1 MKLKYYIR
9 GAGVGILVTV
19 IIMSIAFSGLE
30 KKNKTEAASGTEQT
44 ESHGETVKSAAES
57 EALKE
62 TEVVDRAEIATE
74 SVTETETESPAL
86 TDTEI
91 ETEKTTEGVTEN
103 DTESQDLDDAEVA
116 SDSDMNTDTD
126 STDSATHSIT
136 KIHTV
141 SIIAG
146 EDSYTI
152 AKRLKELGIID
163 DAEAFNEYLEDEN
176 YDNVLRPGTYDIEE
190 GLSYGDLAGIIMKR

>member
-9 GAGVGILVTV
+9 GAGMGILVTV

-30 KKNKTEAASGTEQT
+30 KKNQTEAASGTEQT

-57 EALKE
+57 EVLKE
-62 TEVVDRAEIATE
+62 TEAVDSTEIATE
-74 SVTETETESPAL
+74 SVAETDTEPLTETDTEIETESPAL
-86 TDTEI
+86 TDTKI
-91 ETEKTTEGVTEN
+91 ETETTT
-103 DTESQDLDDAEVA
+103 
-116 SDSDMNTDTD
+116 
-126 STDSATHSIT
+126 IT